1 MIYYL
6 FYRHPYVN
14 SFGIW
19 ENSSFKVFVQKGTDK
34 NKIKKELL
42 NTNKFFLDNFH
53 LEIVMG
59 KFVQKKTLKQGDF
72 LLACTRND
80 SEMYNRGTL
89 GGFVRKN
96 DDKRKIYGLTCNHIF
111 PEEKQLAYTDALYGF
126 TVVGRCAFTTK
137 ENACDFAAI
146 EMMDSFIDGCDLPV
160 RRDDKKKVNAQ
171 IYTGNLHNVGLVHKI
186 GAATNVTSGRIIS
199 MDYYDK
205 DMDNHCRDNIFLVKG
220 LNGPFSEEGDS
231 GSLVFC
237 RPNSVI
243 QNHVNV
249 LGMVFA
255 QNIKTNCDGD
265 DDAFNVE
272 DNLSICYRIN
282 TALELFK
289 ENQGGGFE
297 VKFQDDLS
305 VNLSSPSLQSL
316 SSEDS
321 AMFLSG
327 LN

>member
-42 NTNKFFLDNFH
+42 NTNTFFWDNLH

-72 LLACTRND
+72 ILACTRND

-111 PEEKQLAYTDALYGF
+111 PEEKQLAYTNALNNF
-126 TVVGRCAFTTK
+126 TVIGRCAFTTK

-146 EMMDSFIDGCDLPV
+146 EMMDSFIDGCDVPV

-199 MDYYDK
+199 MEYYDK
-205 DMDNHCRDNIFLVKG
+205 EINNHCRDNIFLVKG

-237 RPNSVI
+237 RPNSVK
-243 QNHVNV
+243 QNYVNV

-272 DNLSICYRIN
+272 DKLSICYRIN

-305 VNLSSPSLQSL
+305 VNMSSPSLQSL
-316 SSEDS
+316 SSEYSSDV
-321 AMFLSG
+321 
-327 LN
+327 

>member
-1 MIYYL
+1 MIYHL
-6 FYRHPYVN
+6 FNRHPYVN

-42 NTNKFFLDNFH
+42 NTNNFFWDNFH

-59 KFVQKKTLKQGDF
+59 KYVQMKTLKQGDF

-80 SEMYNRGTL
+80 SEMYNIGTL

-111 PEEKQLAYTDALYGF
+111 PEEKQLAYTTALNDF
-126 TVVGRCAFTTK
+126 TVIGRCAFTTK

-146 EMMDSFIDGCDLPV
+146 EMMDSFIDGCDVPV

-171 IYTGNLHNVGLVHKI
+171 IYTGNLNNVGLVHKI
-186 GAATNVTSGRIIS
+186 GAATDVTSGRIIS
-199 MDYYDK
+199 MEYYDK
-205 DMDNHCRDNIFLVKG
+205 EMDNHYRDNIFLVKG

-305 VNLSSPSLQSL
+305 VNLSSPSLQSF

-321 AMFLSG
+321 SDVFKRF
-327 LN
+327 